1 MTGRRVPGTMP
12 PMPPAANQARSPA
25 VAGDAT
31 AATVTRATTA
41 ARALTRAG
49 ALAGGFVVIAAAVSG
64 SGTGERFGRDLPW
77 MALFTL
83 AGLIEAGWAATLL
96 DRFVLRGGLGGE
108 IARGNLA
115 AGLTS
120 AGHRLAAGWVASRCL
135 YGADLHTLAI
145 GAAFVAIASVTL
157 LVFQLLHRLLTHYA
171 DDQEIRGGN
180 SAVALSNVGLTLA
193 LGIIVGHAAEGSFAG
208 WAASLRGYAGALVLA
223 LALYPVRQ
231 LVVCRLIL
239 GFSLRL
245 RGREIDRA
253 IAADRDHV
261 LAGIEGLVY
270 VATAL
275 LVTGLF

>member
-1 MTGRRVPGTMP
+1 V
-12 PMPPAANQARSPA
+12 
-25 VAGDAT
+25 
-31 AATVTRATTA
+31 
-41 ARALTRAG
+41 
-49 ALAGGFVVIAAAVSG
+49 
-64 SGTGERFGRDLPW
+64 
-77 MALFTL
+77 
-83 AGLIEAGWAATLL
+83 
-96 DRFVLRGGLGGE
+96 
-108 IARGNLA
+108 
-115 AGLTS
+115 
-120 AGHRLAAGWVASRCL
+120 AAGWVASRCL
-135 YGADLHTLAI
+135 YGADLGTLAI
-145 GAAFVAIASVTL
+145 GAAFVAIAAVTL

-180 SAVALSNVGLTLA
+180 GAVALSNVGLTLA

-261 LAGIEGLVY
+261 LAGIEGMVY